1 MTTPKS
7 FSELSSFYVEFT
19 EGTYSLLANGDCNC
33 WYGIFNPFMFWSF
46 IVSQAVE
53 KLNKRWTISG
63 TYFLV
68 KFLNYVSSVLFK
80 DVKVEVQNE

>member
-33 WYGIFNPFMFWSF
+33 WYGIFNPFMF
-46 IVSQAVE
+46 
-53 KLNKRWTISG
+53 
-63 TYFLV
+63 
-68 KFLNYVSSVLFK
+68 
-80 DVKVEVQNE
+80 